1 MRGDALPYSYE
12 AERNEPSMNYAAL
25 LALLAA
31 LAFVSPFLV
40 NLAAEVGIPRGFGIV
55 TSLVAGIFV
64 LAWAVVHERVER
76 HQRLEARIA
85 LLHTRR
91 ARAPHNPQSYL
102 SEGEHLGDLLIEAGR
117 PREALRVFE
126 TYNRL
131 LRGTLGREEERTV
144 TAEVIASLRR
154 ELAEREE
161 ERDARV

>member
-1 MRGDALPYSYE
+1 
-12 AERNEPSMNYAAL
+12 MNYAAL

-31 LAFVSPFLV
+31 LAFFSPFLV

-55 TSLVAGIFV
+55 TSLAAGIFV

-91 ARAPHNPQSYL
+91 TRAAHDPQNYF

-126 TYNRL
+126 AYSRL
-131 LRGTLGREEERTV
+131 LERTPGREEERTA
-144 TAEVIASLRR
+144 TAAVIASLRR
-154 ELAEREE
+154 ELAERKEE
-161 ERDARV
+161 LDARV